1 MTTVFAG
8 AVLCCASILAPVVA
22 GRSSTPPNNDERG
35 EGTDDETIGTL
46 PIVGGAGLSIDVY
59 RKLRDPRPAAF
70 VEGSLVEIGNALI
83 DAQGT
88 GAATLQ
94 TFDDGRVRLTFHG
107 DLVVRFDRTFVDL
120 GTTLSFGLEMQA
132 PILGETNLFWHEHSR
147 SLGALPVGA
156 LELPVSL
163 MEQTGALDQGSLNV
177 VTRYEYGPR
186 VVHRFEATPELLILS
201 QTN

>member
-46 PIVGGAGLSIDVY
+46 PIVGGGLSIDVY